1 MLDTII
7 EKTPKPNVNLDSD
20 FTMLVSQI
28 ESNKF
33 YGKMLIG
40 RVASGLIKVGDKLNA
55 LDGKGTFIE
64 GAKVHKIIRRFGTKQ
79 VSFYNFS
86 LN

>member
-1 MLDTII
+1 
-7 EKTPKPNVNLDSD
+7 
-20 FTMLVSQI
+20 MLVSQI

-40 RVASGLIKVGDKLNA
+40 RIASGLIKVGDKINA
-55 LDGKGTFIE
+55 LDEKGTFIE
-64 GAKVHKIIRRFGTKQ
+64 AAKVHKIIRRFGTKQ
-79 VSFYNFS
+79 VKIITYFR